1 MEKIIAS
8 ITKEIKGK
16 IYEVYPYSKTTAIS
30 DKDNNNLQNILDN
43 KVDKEV
49 GKELISKEE
58 VERLS
63 NITEYDD
70 SNIIN
75 TLNNK
80 VDKVDGKD
88 LSSND
93 FTDDLK
99 SKIATSYSKEELD
112 SKFSTKANASSLAN
126 KVDKVDGKGLSSND
140 FTDDLKTNYDSSYEN
155 THSHSNKSTID
166 KLSES
171 NDGKLQ
177 YNGVTIDGSGSTISV
192 DSELSSSSENPVQ
205 NKVIYQSLTNKVDK
219 LSGKDL
225 SSNDFTDDLKTN
237 YDSSYE
243 NTHSHSNKSTID
255 KLSESNDGKLQ
266 YNGVTIDGSGSTI
279 SVDSELSS
287 SSENP
292 VQNKVIYQSLTNKVD
307 KLSGKD
313 LSTNDFTDDL
323 KDKIETLYSKDE
335 LDSKFSTKANASSL
349 ANKVDKVVGKD
360 LISITEIDRLMGVTN
375 YDDTDI
381 NNALSNKVDKLVGKD
396 LSSNDFTDE
405 LKDKI
410 DLIDVSSDGTK
421 YLSNDGTYKI
431 VSSGSNVTVDAEL
444 STTSENPVQNKVI
457 TSAIN
462 SIIDGHYVGTPSGTT
477 YTTLWEGKVYSRNS
491 TIELSESFKNY
502 DQLILYGEINYS
514 TPGINKCQFSML
526 TSDIEPS
533 TICDEYFFFWY
544 VSKYTI
550 RYSSLHFTSNTEM
563 IIDTIQ
569 SNSTST
575 YGAFTKIVGIK
586 Y

>member
-1 MEKIIAS
+1 MDYKLVQLEKEVYKNGKIIAS

-126 KVDKVDGKGLSSND
+126 KVDKVDGKG
-140 FTDDLKTNYDSSYEN
+140 
-155 THSHSNKSTID
+155 
-166 KLSES
+166 
-171 NDGKLQ
+171 
-177 YNGVTIDGSGSTISV
+177 
-192 DSELSSSSENPVQ
+192 
-205 NKVIYQSLTNKVDK
+205 
-219 LSGKDL
+219 L

-462 SIIDGHYVGTPSGTT
+462 SIIDGLYVGTPSGTT

-544 VSKYTI
+544 VHKYTI

>member
-8 ITKEIKGK
+8 ITKEINGK

-126 KVDKVDGKGLSSND
+126 KVDKVDGKG
-140 FTDDLKTNYDSSYEN
+140 
-155 THSHSNKSTID
+155 
-166 KLSES
+166 
-171 NDGKLQ
+171 
-177 YNGVTIDGSGSTISV
+177 
-192 DSELSSSSENPVQ
+192 
-205 NKVIYQSLTNKVDK
+205 
-219 LSGKDL
+219 L

-444 STTSENPVQNKVI
+444 STTSENPVQNKSVTSSIYDIKDSVSDLSEFILFNGKASELRISKPIVCVVADDGLKTTEGQTMTAWLEEQGISECFAII
-457 TSAIN
+457 TSNVGASGAYTLDELN
-462 SIIDGHYVGTPSGTT
+462 ALKNKGHEI
-477 YTTLWEGKVYSRNS
+477 LCHSR
-491 TIELSESFKNY
+491 T
-502 DQLILYGEINYS
+502 
-514 TPGINKCQFSML
+514 
-526 TSDIEPS
+526 
-533 TICDEYFFFWY
+533 
-544 VSKYTI
+544 V
-550 RYSSLHFTSNTEM
+550 SSLSQMLQQKVDIMN
-563 IIDTIQ
+563 
-569 SNSTST
+569 
-575 YGAFTKIVGIK
+575 
-586 Y
+586 